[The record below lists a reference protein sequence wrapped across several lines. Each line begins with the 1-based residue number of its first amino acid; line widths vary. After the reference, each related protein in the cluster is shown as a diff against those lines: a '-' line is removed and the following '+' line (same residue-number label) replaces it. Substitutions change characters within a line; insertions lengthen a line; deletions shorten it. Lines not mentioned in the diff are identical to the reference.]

1 MFTIRAIYN
10 DSFEVNAALEKVRRF
25 FADVRN
31 FVELMP
37 NVESI
42 NLVGNDA
49 ARWTIRAEIPIIGA
63 MSQTFH
69 VELAE
74 NSDERSEWIPK
85 SGETQNFLRYAADFI
100 EKSKEKTLV
109 QFSQMVELRRK
120 AARDFHLLAAL
131 AGEKR
136 VSQGMQMEVNGMIKK
151 FVHKTKGKLEKQ
163 L

>member
-1 MFTIRAIYN
+1 MFTIRANYN
-10 DSFEVNAALEKVRRF
+10 DSFEVNASLEKVRLF

-37 NVESI
+37 NVQSI
-42 NLVGNDA
+42 NLVGEGG

-63 MSQTFH
+63 MSETFN

-74 NSDERSEWIPK
+74 NTEERIEWIPK

-109 QFSQMVELRRK
+109 RFSQMVELRRK

-131 AGEKR
+131 AGENR
-136 VSQGMQMEVNGMIKK
+136 VSQGMQAEVSAMIKK
-151 FVHKTKGKLEKQ
+151 FVHKTKEKLEK
-163 L
+163 